1 MPGSSTPPRDATERS
16 HHAAV
21 LAQQPV
27 TMWSPPDVF
36 VDFIGSK
43 TRRSY
48 EVGMAVEREDAPVAQ
63 VVTPSYP
70 LFNDE
75 YFEWID
81 VLETV
86 EAAIDTYV
94 MVELGA
100 GYGRWSVRAALAAAR
115 KPSCTFHCVAVEA
128 EPMHFRWM
136 VDHFRDNGLNP
147 DDHDVIWA
155 AVGTEPGFVPFRI
168 GNADSWYGQA
178 IAARPED
185 PLPAARTRRR
195 LKARSILGRPPIMSA
210 TESRMWVPCV
220 TVSELLAPYSEIDL
234 IHMDV
239 QGSEFDALAPAIAL
253 LNERV
258 RRIHVGTHS
267 TQIEES
273 LRKLFS
279 AAGWQKL
286 NDYPC
291 HSRVPTPYGDIT
303 FGDGVQ
309 TWLNPGRRSSRHVHA
324 PAGPETVRP
333 STESQ
338 ALIAVLQERVEGLQE
353 RNLGLKAEIARLR
366 EKHRESRTN
375 RERETAPPSAESPE
389 LVAALHARV
398 ADLKE
403 RNRQLKA
410 ETVRLREQHRASR
423 AHGQPKAVPRWWKRL
438 VPGWLSRL
446 RHGSARFR

>member
-48 EVGMAVEREDAPVAQ
+48 EVGMAVERDHARVAQ

-128 EPMHFRWM
+128 EPLHFRWM
-136 VDHFRDNGLNP
+136 VDHFRDNGVNP

-178 IAARPED
+178 IAARPVD

-195 LKARSILGRPPIMSA
+195 LKARSILGRPPIMPA
-210 TESRMWVPCV
+210 TAESRMWVPCV
-220 TVSELLAPYSEIDL
+220 TLSELLAPYSEVDL
-234 IHMDV
+234 IHLDV
-239 QGSEFDALAPAIAL
+239 QGSEFDVLAPAIAL

-267 TQIEES
+267 TQIEEA

-279 AAGWQKL
+279 AA
-286 NDYPC
+286 
-291 HSRVPTPYGDIT
+291 
-303 FGDGVQ
+303 
-309 TWLNPGRRSSRHVHA
+309 
-324 PAGPETVRP
+324 
-333 STESQ
+333 
-338 ALIAVLQERVEGLQE
+338 
-353 RNLGLKAEIARLR
+353 
-366 EKHRESRTN
+366 
-375 RERETAPPSAESPE
+375 
-389 LVAALHARV
+389 
-398 ADLKE
+398 
-403 RNRQLKA
+403 
-410 ETVRLREQHRASR
+410 
-423 AHGQPKAVPRWWKRL
+423 
-438 VPGWLSRL
+438 
-446 RHGSARFR
+446 

>member
-48 EVGMAVEREDAPVAQ
+48 EVGMAVEREHARVAQ

-70 LFNDE
+70 IFNDE

-128 EPMHFRWM
+128 EPVHFRWM
-136 VDHFRDNGLNP
+136 VDHFRDNGVNP

-178 IAARPED
+178 IAARPVD

-195 LKARSILGRPPIMSA
+195 LKARSILGRPPIMPA
-210 TESRMWVPCV
+210 TAESRMWVPCV
-220 TVSELLAPYSEIDL
+220 TLSELLAPYSEVDL
-234 IHMDV
+234 IHLDV
-239 QGSEFDALAPAIAL
+239 QGSEFDVLAPAIAL

-267 TQIEES
+267 TQIEEA

-291 HSRVPTPYGDIT
+291 HSRVPTPYGEIT

-309 TWLNPGRRSSRHVHA
+309 TWLNPVGRSRHVHA
-324 PAGPETVRP
+324 PAGQEMVRP

-338 ALIAVLQERVEGLQE
+338 AIIAVLQERVEALKE
-353 RNLGLKAEIARLR
+353 SNLRLKAEIARLR

-375 RERETAPPSAESPE
+375 RERETAAPSVESPD

-403 RNRQLKA
+403 RNSQLKA
-410 ETVRLREQHRASR
+410 ETVRLRDQHRASR
-423 AHGQPKAVPRWWKRL
+423 AHDQPKAVPRWWKRL
-438 VPGWLSRL
+438 VSGWLSRL
-446 RHGSARFR
+446 RQRFG